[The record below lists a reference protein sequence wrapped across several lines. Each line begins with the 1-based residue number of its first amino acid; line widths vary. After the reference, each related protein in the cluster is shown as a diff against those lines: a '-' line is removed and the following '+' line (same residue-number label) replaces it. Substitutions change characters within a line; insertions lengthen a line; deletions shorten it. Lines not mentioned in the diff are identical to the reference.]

1 MKSTF
6 NTNCMA
12 FSTNASFFKKLLT
25 VFAIAVGLTYVYNP
39 ALAQTDNDKPAT
51 AQVNADFPGGID
63 KFYAYILNNLKPDKT
78 CTPGKTIYV
87 KFIIDKDGT
96 LKRAK
101 VNGHDLSDDMTDQLV
116 KTFESAPKWT
126 PAQQNGHAQREHFV
140 CPVMFAPK
148 ATEMMASVDVPKVQ

>member
-1 MKSTF
+1 MKNTF

-12 FSTNASFFKKLLT
+12 FSTNKTVFKKWLT
-25 VFAIAVGLTYVYNP
+25 VFAIGFGLTYVYHP
-39 ALAQTDNDKPAT
+39 ALAQTDNDKTT

-63 KFYAYILNNLKPDKT
+63 KFYAYILTNLKPDKT

-101 VNGHDLSDDMTDQLV
+101 VNGHDLSEAMTTQLV
-116 KTFESAPKWT
+116 KTFEGAPKWT

-140 CPVMFAPK
+140 CPVIFAPK
-148 ATEMMASVDVPKVQ
+148 ATELMASVDLPKIN